1 MSGLESAEPSF
12 FALQRTMLADAH
24 ARSHG
29 VRECWLPQT
38 TDTVLAFALS
48 GPPVRCALGPKTGA
62 VITPLSQ
69 IARSGAY
76 RRSTG

>member
-12 FALQRTMLADAH
+12 FALQRTMLAH

-38 TDTVLAFALS
+38 TDTVPAFALS
-48 GPPVRCALGPKTGA
+48 GAPVRCALGPKTGA